1 MNTFKRSGHLKPL
14 DLFRRRRWFERLEDR
29 RLMAVVTGQSTF
41 SPSLMGDNIE
51 LMSDGN
57 AVGYGYAV
65 SYDGNPL
72 AAVGGGGQART
83 AADGPERSFSSMTEM
98 DISSVSKT
106 VTATAILHF
115 LQSQPGGLDAA
126 LSTPLADYLPS
137 DWTPGA
143 NVQVV
148 TLRHLL
154 THTSGFSESNNPID
168 VNFGSPSNAT
178 YVNLRNLVEADLG
191 APTVGFDTDYHG
203 PHWGGSYNNA
213 NFALLARVV
222 LPKLINPGINL
233 TAANYADRDLTS
245 GTMYKEY
252 VQDEIFEPLGIAGAD
267 LDVTDPNPTMG
278 YVLGSEDTPGLAPVD
293 RTRTGGA
300 GGLEAFRSRT
310 RQVP

>member
-1 MNTFKRSGHLKPL
+1 
-14 DLFRRRRWFERLEDR
+14 
-29 RLMAVVTGQSTF
+29 
-41 SPSLMGDNIE
+41 
-51 LMSDGN
+51 
-57 AVGYGYAV
+57 
-65 SYDGNPL
+65 
-72 AAVGGGGQART
+72 
-83 AADGPERSFSSMTEM
+83 MTEM

-106 VTATAILHF
+106 VTATAILHL

-143 NVQVV
+143 NVQFV

-154 THTSGFSESNNPID
+154 THTSGFSESNNPIG

-191 APTVGFDTDYHG
+191 APTVGFDSDYHG
-203 PHWGGSYNNA
+203 PRWGGSYNNA
-213 NFALLARVV
+213 NFALLAQVV

-252 VQDEIFEPLGIAGAD
+252 VQDEIFEPLGIVGAD
-267 LDVTDPNPTMG
+267 LDVDR
-278 YVLGSEDTPGLAPVD
+278 SEPDDGICSRIGGHAWP
-293 RTRTGGA
+293 GA
-300 GGLEAFRSRT
+300 GRIGREPAARVAGSFPLASSPGSLMEFSATTASCPRRLARCATSKSWGGIRRKTPSASPSATTAPTAAVQGCFVRRSSPCRAT
-310 RQVP
+310 SRSGF